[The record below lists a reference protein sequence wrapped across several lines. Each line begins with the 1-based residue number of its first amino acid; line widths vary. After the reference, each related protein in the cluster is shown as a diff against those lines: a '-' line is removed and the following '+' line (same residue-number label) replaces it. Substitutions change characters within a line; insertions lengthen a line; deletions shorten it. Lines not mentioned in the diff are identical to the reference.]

1 MDYKSNIAKLIKI
14 DGLTENDVASMM
26 MNVKDITMGDYCL
39 PCFRFS
45 KTLRKAPQLIAEEI
59 ASTIDLSLAPYLS
72 KVEAVAGYLNFTVNK
87 AFFAQN
93 TIDRILKEGEAYGE
107 DKVGEGKTICID
119 YSSVNIAKP
128 FHIGHL
134 LTTVIGGALYR
145 IYKKLGYTV
154 VGINHLGD
162 WGTQFGKL
170 ISAYKRWGTRE
181 QIEKGSIRALLDL
194 YVKFHDEAEKDPAL
208 EEEGRYY
215 FKKIEDGDKEALELF
230 MWFKDV
236 TLREVGKVYDRLG
249 IKFDSYAGESFYND
263 KMDAPLRE
271 LKDKGLLVESDGAE
285 VVQLDDY
292 DMPPCLLR
300 KADGATLYA
309 TRDIAAAIYRKNT
322 YDFDKCLYVVAYQQ
336 NLHFKQFFKVI
347 DLMGHEWA
355 KDLVHVAFGMVSL
368 LDDDG
373 NPVSLSTRHGRV
385 VFLEEVLDNTVRK
398 AKSIIEQKNPD
409 LEGKDEIAEKIGV
422 GAVIYSALYASRIKD
437 MTFSYDRVLNFD
449 GETGPYVQYTYA
461 RCNAVLQKAPVN
473 DSAPDY
479 SALSSIEADE
489 LVRLLER
496 YPQVIKEAGEK
507 YEPSMVTRLVTDI
520 ASQYNK
526 FYYQERIIGGDKGA
540 EKARLNLTKATM
552 QVIYNAFELL
562 GIKTVD
568 RM

>member
-1 MDYKSNIAKLIKI
+1 M
-14 DGLTENDVASMM
+14 
-26 MNVKDITMGDYCL
+26 
-39 PCFRFS
+39 
-45 KTLRKAPQLIAEEI
+45 
-59 ASTIDLSLAPYLS
+59 
-72 KVEAVAGYLNFTVNK
+72 
-87 AFFAQN
+87 
-93 TIDRILKEGEAYGE
+93 
-107 DKVGEGKTICID
+107 
-119 YSSVNIAKP
+119 
-128 FHIGHL
+128 
-134 LTTVIGGALYR
+134 YR
-145 IYKKLGYTV
+145 IYKKLGYNV

-181 QIEKGSIRALLDL
+181 QIEQGSIRALLDL

-215 FKKIEDGDKEALELF
+215 FKKIEDGDTEALELF
-230 MWFKDV
+230 SWFKEV

-263 KMDAPLRE
+263 KMDAPLRA

-292 DMPPCLLR
+292 SMPPCLLR

-309 TRDIAAAIYRKNT
+309 TRDIAAAIYRKDT

-347 DLMGHEWA
+347 ELMGHEWA

-398 AKSIIEQKNPD
+398 ARSIIEQKNPD
-409 LEGKDEIAEKIGV
+409 LEGKDEIAENIGV

-437 MTFSYDRVLNFD
+437 MTFTYDRVLNFD

-461 RCNAVLQKAPVN
+461 RCNAVLQKAPLN
-473 DSAPDY
+473 DSLPDY
-479 SALSSIEADE
+479 SALTSIEADE
-489 LVRLLER
+489 LIRLLER
-496 YPQVIKEAGEK
+496 YPQVIKEAGDK